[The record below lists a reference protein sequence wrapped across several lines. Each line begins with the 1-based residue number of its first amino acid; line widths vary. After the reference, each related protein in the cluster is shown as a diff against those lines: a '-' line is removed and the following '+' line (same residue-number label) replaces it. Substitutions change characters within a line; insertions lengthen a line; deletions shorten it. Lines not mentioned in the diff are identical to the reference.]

1 MAKGIAAL
9 PQFIPSPPINAFHIG
24 PLEIHFYALG
34 YIIGITLAILITR
47 RRWRA
52 LGGDP
57 DLVND
62 IALWVV
68 PAGIIGG
75 RIYFD
80 ITTPG
85 DIPHVWYGVFAVWTG
100 GLGIWG
106 GVALA
111 AAVGAW
117 RLHKLGITVGPF
129 ANAIAPAL
137 LVAQAVGRLGNYF
150 NKELFGKPTTLPW
163 GLEIPYA
170 YRLAGGIPAQD
181 LHYATFQPSFL
192 YELIWDLALAA
203 FLVWL
208 GHHAKIKPWGLF
220 ALYVAG
226 YSAYRI
232 FEETIRIDSSEYFLG
247 LRLNMFVAIALTV
260 VGMVWFIL
268 AQRRPERPYTVLPA
282 SAAGAVEDTRPGD
295 AAAVMNDPEAAD
307 SEAADPEAA
316 DSETAD
322 PEAADPEAAD
332 PEAAAPE
339 AAEPG
344 QASATDEAKADE
356 ATVSTARSDEL
367 SLLIPC
373 AYPAAI
379 AATFAPAALIRS
391 AGAISIS
398 SPRRPALQN
407 SVPSSSAEESM
418 MTGSRFRCPSG
429 EMPPAT

>member
-1 MAKGIAAL
+1 MAHPAAAL
-9 PQFIPSPPINAFHIG
+9 PHFIPSPPINSFHVG
-24 PLEIHFYALG
+24 PLNFRFYALG

-57 DLVND
+57 DVVND

-80 ITTPG
+80 ITTPA

-117 RLHKLGITVGPF
+117 RLRRLGITVGPF

-163 GLEIPYA
+163 GLEIPYQ
-170 YRLAGGIPAQD
+170 YRITGGIPPQD
-181 LHYATFQPSFL
+181 LHFATFQPTFL

-226 YSAYRI
+226 YSAFRI
-232 FEETIRIDSSEYFLG
+232 FEEFLRIDSSVYVLG
-247 LRLNMFVAIALTV
+247 LRLNFFIATALTA
-260 VGMVWFIL
+260 GGLIWFVIVQRRQEKPYNIL
-268 AQRRPERPYTVLPA
+268 AA
-282 SAAGAVEDTRPGD
+282 SAPGATEPAQANDTSGVTSEPDEAGTEVEAEED
-295 AAAVMNDPEAAD
+295 AEVAAEAAD
-307 SEAADPEAA
+307 ADSDGLEPDDANPAGPETGEPKSQEAAV
-316 DSETAD
+316 
-322 PEAADPEAAD
+322 
-332 PEAAAPE
+332 
-339 AAEPG
+339 AEDTE
-344 QASATDEAKADE
+344 ASAGT
-356 ATVSTARSDEL
+356 
-367 SLLIPC
+367 
-373 AYPAAI
+373 
-379 AATFAPAALIRS
+379 
-391 AGAISIS
+391 
-398 SPRRPALQN
+398 
-407 SVPSSSAEESM
+407 
-418 MTGSRFRCPSG
+418 
-429 EMPPAT
+429 